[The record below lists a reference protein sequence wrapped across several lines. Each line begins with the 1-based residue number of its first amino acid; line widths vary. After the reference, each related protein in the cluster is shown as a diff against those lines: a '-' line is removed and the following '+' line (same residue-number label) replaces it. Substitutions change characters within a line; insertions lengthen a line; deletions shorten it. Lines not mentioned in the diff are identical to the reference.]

1 MALVQKY
8 GNMSPNQHFPRA
20 IQAPSNNQTL
30 HHVANDPLSHHL
42 LGKNTHTHTQLFG
55 VLPSRTQ
62 KRSRRKR
69 AGRNLRLPRV
79 AESAGLLPAPSSV
92 LLTPPLFSREPRPLR
107 GAGFNADLHF
117 AHSVGLNF
125 GISLVPSAKY
135 QVEVDQTWMQRTII

>member
-1 MALVQKY
+1 MAHVQKY
-8 GNMSPNQHFPRA
+8 GNMSPNQHFPHA
-20 IQAPSNNQTL
+20 IQAPSHSQTL

-42 LGKNTHTHTQLFG
+42 LGKKKKNKTQLFG
-55 VLPSRTQ
+55 VIPLPTQ
-62 KRSRRKR
+62 KRSWRKR
-69 AGRNLRLPRV
+69 AGRNVRLPRV
-79 AESAGLLPAPSSV
+79 ADSAGLLPAPSPV
-92 LLTPPLFSREPRPLR
+92 LLSPPVFSREPHPLR